1 MEVFA
6 QVESNFLHMPI
17 LNNIIFGYGNM
28 ENNNFNDNFFEGWA
42 DIDYIRNITW
52 NSLIENE
59 NLMSIE
65 NLRNSIGVQLTQER
79 YLKLK
84 IGWNRAKK
92 IYLIQGHKGKSLNK
106 FVKWERK
113 GSKCFRDIMT
123 KNSRIEQGKNLIK
136 LPQVKTFL
144 RLVGTQNIEST

>member
-1 MEVFA
+1 M
-6 QVESNFLHMPI
+6 
-17 LNNIIFGYGNM
+17 
-28 ENNNFNDNFFEGWA
+28 
-42 DIDYIRNITW
+42 TW

-59 NLMSIE
+59 NLMNIE

-92 IYLIQGHKGKSLNK
+92 KYLIQGHKGKSLNE

-144 RLVGTQNIEST
+144 RSVGNQNIDSTRLKI

>member
-1 MEVFA
+1 MGR
-6 QVESNFLHMPI
+6 SP
-17 LNNIIFGYGNM
+17 
-28 ENNNFNDNFFEGWA
+28 
-42 DIDYIRNITW
+42 DIDYIRNMTW

-59 NLMSIE
+59 NLMNIE

-92 IYLIQGHKGKSLNK
+92 KYLIKGQKGKSLTE

-123 KNSRIEQGKNLIK
+123 KK
-136 LPQVKTFL
+136 F
-144 RLVGTQNIEST
+144 QNRTREKSH